1 MSKMINIL
9 RLERFLI
16 LARVGHVGRA
26 AAEIGIGQG
35 GFSREM
41 KLFQTD
47 LDLELFDTHPHGIS
61 LTSKGISLARLGDGL
76 MRVLTP
82 TQKSPAGEGAEQALC
97 LGVTTRLSTV
107 VIPEILKMLKGFED
121 RRKITVR
128 DLGDTALEA
137 AVLDG
142 SLDAALLYDP
152 PPREECSSVSIRTEE
167 LVFVHPPM
175 WALNLPVR
183 PLKAREFVSH
193 PLINVRT
200 DVSTRVLIDRFCQK
214 QGMRPIYKIEVDQP
228 ATMVAL
234 MLEGV
239 GSAVCHASTVEHE
252 VRRGNLLA
260 HKIGTPPIATNLKLY
275 FRREAEGS
283 DHVSRLL
290 ALVRNLLDAGP
301 DAAGAVREA

>member
-1 MSKMINIL
+1 LLINPL

-47 LDLELFDTHPHGIS
+47 LNLKLFDTHPHGIS
-61 LTSKGISLARLGDGL
+61 LTSEGISLARLGDGL

-82 TQKSPAGEGAEQALC
+82 TQKSPASEEAEQASC

-107 VIPEILKMLKGFED
+107 VVPKVLKLLKGFED
-121 RRKITVR
+121 RRKIVVR
-128 DLGDTALEA
+128 DLGDAALEA

-152 PPREECSSVSIRTEE
+152 PPRKECSSVSIRAEE

-175 WALNLPVR
+175 WALNLPAR
-183 PLKAREFVSH
+183 PLKAREFASY

-214 QGMRPIYKIEVDQP
+214 QGVRPIYGIEVEQP
-228 ATMVAL
+228 ATMVAV
-234 MLEGV
+234 MLDGL

-252 VRRGNLLA
+252 VRRGNLIA
-260 HKIGTPPIATNLKLY
+260 HKIGTPPIVANLKLY
-275 FRREAEGS
+275 FRRDTEGS
-283 DHVSRLL
+283 EHVNRLL
-290 ALVRNLLDAGP
+290 TFVRSLLTAGP
-301 DAAGAVREA
+301 DAEGTAREV